1 MGTLCGVCVY
11 VRACHTEQQVQ
22 VSWMGGNSAS
32 VRRNR
37 FVSFPFQ
44 MRILNLKT

>member
-1 MGTLCGVCVY
+1 MYVCVC
-11 VRACHTEQQVQ
+11 VCLPHTEQQVQ
-22 VSWMGGNSAS
+22 VSWVGRNSAR

-44 MRILNLKT
+44 TRILNLKT